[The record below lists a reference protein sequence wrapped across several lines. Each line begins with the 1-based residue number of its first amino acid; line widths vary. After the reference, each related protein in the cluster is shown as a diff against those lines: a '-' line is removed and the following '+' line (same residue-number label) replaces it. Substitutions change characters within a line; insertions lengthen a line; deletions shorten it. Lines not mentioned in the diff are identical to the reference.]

1 MALFGK
7 QIFEEIFS
15 QKEFFL
21 TKKKLIWVFGERAF
35 EKSFSGPKS

>member
-21 TKKKLIWVFGERAF
+21 TKKKANLGVW
-35 EKSFSGPKS
+35 